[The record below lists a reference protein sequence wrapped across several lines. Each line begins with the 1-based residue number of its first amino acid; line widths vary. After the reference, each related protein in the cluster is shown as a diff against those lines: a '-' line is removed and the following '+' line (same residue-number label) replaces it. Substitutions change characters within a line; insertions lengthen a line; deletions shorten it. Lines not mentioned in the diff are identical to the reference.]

1 MSQSLK
7 RIDWSRLLIEGIV
20 IVVSIL
26 LAFAIDAWWDERQE
40 FSAQTERLVRVAAEL
55 RSNAERVAEQQEVL
69 EGAIDAGSTM
79 LSWMG
84 PEPAEVEQDLFFDTE
99 TTLLSIGTFSL
110 LRRATDEYLASA
122 EAGSSSHDQFR
133 DALSELYFSGDSL
146 EGQYALLRGQH
157 ANLINYTS
165 SLQKYP
171 TLATMSRIK
180 IMREHP
186 KSKFPFDQNS
196 FLGDP
201 VGESRLAIYMIRME
215 FVTSEMAYFQET
227 QAKVLA
233 SIEAELSRRS

>member
-1 MSQSLK
+1 M
-7 RIDWSRLLIEGIV
+7 V

-26 LAFAIDAWWDERQE
+26 LAFAIDAWWEDRQE
-40 FSAQTERLVRVAAEL
+40 YSAQTERLARVAAEL
-55 RSNAERVAEQQEVL
+55 RSNTARVTEQQEVL

-84 PEPAEVEQDLFFDTE
+84 PEPAEVEYELFLDTE

-122 EAGSSSHDQFR
+122 ETGKPGHDQFR

-146 EGQYALLRGQH
+146 EGQYALLRSQH

-165 SLQKYP
+165 SLEKYP
-171 TLATMSRIK
+171 TLATMSRIN

-186 KSKFPFDQNS
+186 KSKFPFDPTA

-201 VGESRLAIYMIRME
+201 LGESRLAIYMIRLE
-215 FVTSEMAYFQET
+215 FVMSEMAYFQAT
-227 QAKVLA
+227 QAEVLA
-233 SIEAELSRRS
+233 TIDAELASRR